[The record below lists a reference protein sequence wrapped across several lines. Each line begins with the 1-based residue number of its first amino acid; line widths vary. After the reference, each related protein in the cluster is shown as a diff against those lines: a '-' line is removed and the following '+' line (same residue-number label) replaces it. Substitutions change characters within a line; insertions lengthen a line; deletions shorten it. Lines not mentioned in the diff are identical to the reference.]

1 MSNDIWH
8 ELFDGLGSL
17 YKEHRKKAPPSI
29 IDIFRTI
36 GQVLRNHQVT
46 SAELMT
52 ALAIRDFFSND
63 ANSISATD
71 IQTVY
76 DLKARE

>member
-1 MSNDIWH
+1 MNKDIWS

-17 YKEHRKKAPPSI
+17 YKEHRKKVPPSF

-52 ALAIRDFFSND
+52 SLTIRNFFSTD

-76 DLKARE
+76 ELKAQE